1 MNGLLGLSSG
11 GIKLPSFLS
20 KNKIVAS
27 NGDATIS
34 NRKYSA
40 VKNVARPTVKHS
52 NDARIEK
59 YNPLQNC

>member
-11 GIKLPSFLS
+11 GIKLPSFLN

-27 NGDATIS
+27 SNDDTIS

-40 VKNVARPTVKHS
+40 VKSEAPKWNS

>member
-1 MNGLLGLSSG
+1 MYGLLGLSSG
-11 GIKLPSFLS
+11 GIKLPSFLN

-27 NGDATIS
+27 SNDATIS
-34 NRKYSA
+34 NNRKYSA
-40 VKNVARPTVKHS
+40 VKSEAPKRNS

>member
-1 MNGLLGLSSG
+1 MYGLLGLSSG
-11 GIKLPSFLS
+11 GIKLPSFLN

-27 NGDATIS
+27 SNDATIS

-40 VKNVARPTVKHS
+40 SKNVRRSTVNHS
-52 NDARIEK
+52 KDAQVVN